1 MNKKQIVLTEQDLHM
16 LVEDAVR
23 VYLQENG
30 MDEGIWGGVKNVTQ
44 QGYNAVRNG
53 LKNFGKQVK
62 GYGNQIKTQYQQ
74 GSAQQDLKN
83 VNNALIPMVQKGI
96 LDQNSYKQ
104 ILGRL
109 NTAIRKQGGQNM
121 PGISK

>member
-121 PGISK
+121 SGISK